1 MNEVDYYKD
10 KVRPG
15 RETRLYN
22 EWKMIDADYSSND
35 EISYSINKRN
45 PSGIPVAY
53 EITFLI
59 KSITGVED
67 MDGDGFQKP
76 IFGEKH
82 ILHINLPNNF
92 PSADGGYPEFKFVTD
107 VWHPNIRFFGD
118 FKGHVCLNFESNGS
132 STTLSDY
139 ICKVAGYLRYGEY
152 YAINEY
158 PYPEDQN
165 VARWVLEQAEPQG
178 WLIFNEKITINLTKK

>member
-22 EWKMIDADYSSND
+22 EWRMIDADYSSND
-35 EISYSINKRN
+35 EISYAISKHT
-45 PSGIPVAY
+45 PSGIPVTY

-59 KSITGVED
+59 KSIIGVED
-67 MDGDGFQKP
+67 MDVNGLQKP

-92 PSADGGYPEFKFVTD
+92 PSAEGGYPEFKFVTD

-118 FKGHVCLNFESNGS
+118 FKGHVCLNFDSSGV
-132 STTLSDY
+132 STTLSEH
-139 ICKVAGYLRYGEY
+139 IHKITGYLRYEEY
-152 YAINEY
+152 YAMNEY

-178 WLIFNEKITINLTKK
+178 WLNF

>member
-1 MNEVDYYKD
+1 MDIYDYNILVK
-10 KVRPG
+10 PG

-22 EWKMIDADYSSND
+22 EWKIIDETLSSND

-53 EITFLI
+53 EITFFL

-67 MDGDGFQKP
+67 IDGDGLQKP
-76 IFGEKH
+76 IFGNKH
-82 ILHINLPNNF
+82 ILHINLPNNY
-92 PSADGGYPEFKFVTD
+92 PSADGGYPEFKFITD

-118 FKGHVCLNFESNGS
+118 FKGHVCLNYNCSGA
-132 STTLSDY
+132 STTLSEY
-139 ICKVAGYLRYGEY
+139 IGRITGYLKYEEY

-158 PYPEDQN
+158 PYPEDEN
-165 VARWVLEQAEPQG
+165 VARWVLEQAEPHG
-178 WLIFNEKITINLTKK
+178 WTIFK